1 MDTPIE
7 AKFFS
12 VKEVAVMLG
21 KCNKWVYQRKEKI
34 PGYTRIAGAIL
45 FNREVFLSGLKPRR

>member
-45 FNREVFLSGLKPRR
+45 FN